1 MKSQLFTAGRT
12 PAMHGPRPEKGVVVG
27 KAARNP
33 MYIKLGGFSIYTLA
47 GTHSLLYFAAP
58 TDIPQMTA
66 VRVADY
72 RFVDGRLVSSQVEEV
87 GRG

>member
-12 PAMHGPRPEKGVVVG
+12 PAMHGPRPDEGAVIAR
-27 KAARNP
+27 AATNP
-33 MYIKLGGFSIYTLA
+33 MYIKLGGFSLYALA

-58 TDIPQMTA
+58 TNIPQMTA